1 MSLFVEFH
9 LIQNFAP
16 SNLNRDDTGAPKDAL
31 FGGHR
36 RARVSSQCFKRAIR
50 LNAAS
55 AATIPAENQG
65 VRTKKLKAI
74 LIDRVTQITKAE
86 ISTPTTDTDRI
97 KALRLRLDA
106 EGKLVDP
113 DRINRALEAAGL
125 KVKDDGKTEYLLF
138 LGEGEIE
145 AFGQLAHK
153 HWDELATAPAPDA
166 KKSKK
171 EAKASLPAEV
181 VKEAKALLN
190 GQKAVDVA
198 MFGRMLADMP
208 SVNQDAAC
216 QVAHA
221 LSTHRVE
228 REFDYF
234 TAVDDRAEL
243 GEPQVEMISHNEF
256 NSATFYRY
264 AVIDAGKLVE
274 NLQKDKDLA
283 LTGIKAFTQAMAR
296 AIPTGKQNTF
306 AAHNPPSFVGVVLR
320 HTSPFNLAN
329 AFETPVWP
337 ERKENGKE
345 LTTLSVEK
353 LAKKDDQVT
362 TFFGDGKDDWAY
374 LDMTGAWPSDK
385 GEKQDSL
392 DALADWV
399 HEKVRAELG
408 A

>member
-50 LNAAS
+50 LNAAD

-65 VRTKKLKAI
+65 VRTKKLKSI
-74 LIDRVTQITKAE
+74 LVDRVVQISKAE
-86 ISTPTTDTDRI
+86 ISASTTDKDRI
-97 KALRLRLDA
+97 SALRLRLDA
-106 EGKLVDP
+106 EDKLIDP
-113 DRINRALEAAGL
+113 DRINRVLEAAGL

-145 AFGQLAHK
+145 AFSQLAHK
-153 HWDELATAPAPDA
+153 YWEKLASAPVPDA

-171 EAKASLPAEV
+171 DAKADLPPEL
-181 VKEAKALLN
+181 VKEARILLN

-208 SVNQDAAC
+208 EVNQDAAC

-221 LSTHRVE
+221 ISTHRVE

-234 TAVDDRAEL
+234 TAVDDKGDEDETGA
-243 GEPQVEMISHNEF
+243 GMIGQIEF

-264 AVIDAGKLVE
+264 AVIDAAKLIE
-274 NLQKDKDLA
+274 NLQQDKDLA
-283 LTGIKAFTQAMAR
+283 LTSIKAFTQAMAR

-320 HTSPFNLAN
+320 HASPFNLAN
-329 AFETPVWP
+329 AFEKPVWP
-337 ERKENGKE
+337 KVDKE
-345 LTTLSVEK
+345 LTALSVGA
-353 LAKKDDQVT
+353 LAEHDAKVAG
-362 TFFGDGKDDWAY
+362 FYGDGKDDWAY
-374 LDMTGAWPSDK
+374 LDLTGAWPGDK
-385 GEKQDSL
+385 GEAQASL
-392 DALADWV
+392 NALAIWV
-399 HEKVRAELG
+399 QDKVRAELE